1 MKIINP
7 LLLLVLWLGCVDA
20 IADTSPFAG
29 AHRTPEFVARDS
41 YRHPVETLAFFQV
54 EPGMTVVEISPG
66 AGWYTEILAP
76 LVHQGGADRGLLY
89 AAHFPKDS
97 GVSYYEQSLA
107 TFTAKLATDPPVYGD
122 VILSTFDPANGVLT
136 VPDGVA
142 DRVVTFRNV
151 HNWLRSDSEGKA
163 FELFF
168 RALKPGG
175 VLGVVEHR
183 TSRTIDRA
191 EMVRSGY
198 MPEAY
203 VIELAEKAGFV
214 LAARSELNANPK
226 DTTDHPEGVW
236 TLPPSLRL
244 QEKDREKYQAI
255 GESDR
260 MTLKFIKPAAP

>member
-20 IADTSPFAG
+20 IADASPFTG

-54 EPGMTVVEISPG
+54 EPGMTV
-66 AGWYTEILAP
+66 A
-76 LVHQGGADRGLLY
+76 R
-89 AAHFPKDS
+89 
-97 GVSYYEQSLA
+97 
-107 TFTAKLATDPPVYGD
+107 FTAKLAADPTAYGD

-214 LAARSELNANPK
+214 LAAKSELNANPK

>member
-1 MKIINP
+1 
-7 LLLLVLWLGCVDA
+7 
-20 IADTSPFAG
+20 
-29 AHRTPEFVARDS
+29 
-41 YRHPVETLAFFQV
+41 
-54 EPGMTVVEISPG
+54 
-66 AGWYTEILAP
+66 
-76 LVHQGGADRGLLY
+76 LY

-97 GVSYYEQSLA
+97 GVPYYDQSLEK
-107 TFTAKLATDPPVYGD
+107 FTAKLAADPSVYGK
-122 VILSTFDPANGVLT
+122 VILSTFDPANAVLT
-136 VPDGVA
+136 VPEGVA
-142 DRVVTFRNV
+142 DRVLTFRNV

-183 TSRTIDRA
+183 ASRTIDRA
-191 EMVRSGY
+191 EMIRSGY

-214 LAARSELNANPK
+214 LAAKSEVNANPR

-236 TLPPSLRL
+236 TLPPTLRL
-244 QEKDREKYQAI
+244 QERDREKYQAI

>member
-1 MKIINP
+1 MKTLNP
-7 LLLLVLWLGCVDA
+7 LLLLVSWLLC
-20 IADTSPFAG
+20 ADVMAGVSPFAG
-29 AHRTPEFVARDS
+29 EHRTTEFTARDS
-41 YRHPVETLAFFQV
+41 YRHPLETLAFFQV

-76 LVHQGGADRGLLY
+76 LVHQGGDDRGRLY
-89 AAHFPKDS
+89 AAHFPKGI
-97 GVSYYEQSLA
+97 GVPYYERSLA
-107 TFTAKLATDPPVYGD
+107 KFTAKLAADPSVYGD

-136 VPDGVA
+136 VPNGVA

-183 TSRTIDRA
+183 SRRAIDRA
-191 EMVRSGY
+191 EMIRSGY
-198 MPEAY
+198 MPEDY

-214 LAARSELNANPK
+214 LAARSEVNANLR

-236 TLPPSLRL
+236 TLPPTLRL
-244 QEKDREKYQAI
+244 QERDREKYQAM

-260 MTLKFIKPAAP
+260 MTLKFVKPATP